1 MAGLL
6 RYGVSLQRLHF
17 KYLTSYTKVFVICGV
32 GSFIPITLEQLARER
47 GVLLSD
53 RSKPCSGTFKTLT
66 PNTNHSISHDVIR
79 TFSPRVDTGQCIIN
93 FLGAEINT
101 ASFAMYTF
109 SISVLVQ
116 ALLIISMSGAA
127 DHGLYRK
134 SFLLIFAF
142 TGSVA
147 TMLFLAVVPQVY
159 VLGALLAI
167 VSNTCF
173 GASFVLL
180 NSFLPVLVRRHP
192 SIQAVISKSEED
204 LSASE
209 GLHRDDAN
217 MDEDGRGLESSTDAL
232 LQSTEA
238 HRTVSVSTSTSP
250 ASPALQL
257 STRISSY
264 GIGIGYIA
272 AVIVQTLGIMLVL
285 VIGNRVTS
293 TTLTLRIVLFF
304 VGLWWFTFTIPAAL
318 WLRPRPGPP
327 LPFSDDSK
335 QTRSWAGYIAYAWR
349 SLFKTIMRARRL
361 KDVML
366 FLAAWFLLSD
376 SIATVSGTAVLFAK
390 TELHMAPAALA
401 LISLIGT
408 LTGVVGAFSWSKL
421 SRWLNIRPS
430 QTIIACICLF
440 EVIPVYGLLGY
451 IPAIQRLGVIG
462 LQQPWEMYPLGAIYG
477 FVLGG
482 LSSYCRSLFGE
493 LIPPGSEAAFYA
505 LYAIT
510 DKGSS
515 VFGPAIVGAI
525 TDRCGEIRPA
535 FFFLAVLIFIP
546 LPLMLLV
553 DVDRGKREG
562 AQMARDLLGKKDSET
577 PLPNDDGTIRLIDE
591 EEDRRDGYS

>member
-1 MAGLL
+1 
-6 RYGVSLQRLHF
+6 
-17 KYLTSYTKVFVICGV
+17 
-32 GSFIPITLEQLARER
+32 
-47 GVLLSD
+47 
-53 RSKPCSGTFKTLT
+53 
-66 PNTNHSISHDVIR
+66 
-79 TFSPRVDTGQCIIN
+79 
-93 FLGAEINT
+93 
-101 ASFAMYTF
+101 MYTF

-116 ALLIISMSGAA
+116 ALIIISMSGAA
-127 DHGLYRK
+127 DHGIYRK
-134 SFLLIFAF
+134 SFLLSFAF

-147 TMLFLAVVPQVY
+147 TMLFLAVVPQIY
-159 VLGALLAI
+159 AFGALLAI
-167 VSNTCF
+167 IANTCF

-192 SIQAVISKSEED
+192 SIQAMASKSDGHPRCDEQPDSDETGTED
-204 LSASE
+204 
-209 GLHRDDAN
+209 DDR
-217 MDEDGRGLESSTDAL
+217 ELESSADAL
-232 LQSTEA
+232 LQSA
-238 HRTVSVSTSTSP
+238 DSRRLPPASRTNAS

-272 AVIVQTLGIMLVL
+272 AVIVQTLGILVVL
-285 VIGNRVTS
+285 LAGRLTTSSTLILRV
-293 TTLTLRIVLFF
+293 VLFF
-304 VGLWWFTFTIPAAL
+304 VGLWWFVFTIPAAL

-327 LPFSDDSK
+327 LPFSNK
-335 QTRSWAGYIAYAWR
+335 NKHTRSWAGYIAYAWR
-349 SLFKTIMRARRL
+349 SLFKTIMRARHL
-361 KDVML
+361 KDVVL
-366 FLAAWFLLSD
+366 FLVAWFLLSD

-390 TELHMAPAALA
+390 TELQMKPAALA

-421 SRWLNIRPS
+421 SRWLDIRPS

-451 IPAIQRLGVIG
+451 IPAIQRLGFLG
-462 LQQPWEMYPLGAIYG
+462 LQQPWEMYPLGAVYG

-525 TDRCGEIRPA
+525 TDRYGEIRPA
-535 FFFLAVLIFIP
+535 FVFLAVLIFVP

-562 AQMARDLLGKKDSET
+562 MEMARELEGQQDSET
-577 PLPNDDGTIRLIDE
+577 PPPNGDGTIRLIDE
-591 EEDRRDGYS
+591 EDDTRR